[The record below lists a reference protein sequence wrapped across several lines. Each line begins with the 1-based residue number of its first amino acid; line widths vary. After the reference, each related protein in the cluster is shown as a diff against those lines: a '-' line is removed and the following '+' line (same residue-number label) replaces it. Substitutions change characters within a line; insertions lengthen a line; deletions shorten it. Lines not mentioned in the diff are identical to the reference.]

1 MAKVGYSRSM
11 SRFTASKLRKS
22 FGDKFYGIVT
32 GTSFEA
38 GRAGGA
44 FGCFRQS
51 CSVLASAFLS
61 SCLRSGDA
69 GAIKIARDAAKRG
82 GVSTKELAQM
92 MRLEATGDR
101 AGLRARPSK
110 RVKEA
115 PKEALKQ
122 LQKRGSSSRTPLKA
136 QVLEGW
142 HGGWQ
147 GQWDLCVPHTG
158 YPAEGPTEG
167 ELRCWLRLGS
177 LETSQGGKKGNKNK
191 RERE

>member
-44 FGCFRQS
+44 LGCFRQS

-122 LQKRGSSSRTPLKA
+122 LQKKRFKFSNSF
-136 QVLEGW
+136 
-142 HGGWQ
+142 
-147 GQWDLCVPHTG
+147 
-158 YPAEGPTEG
+158 EGPSARRMAWRMAG
-167 ELRCWLRLGS
+167 PVGPLRSTHRVPGR
-177 LETSQGGKKGNKNK
+177 GPY
-191 RERE
+191 RR